1 MDGGGDVRDDYEAQ
15 QIAPCLFATS
25 YLPTYLVDCEN
36 KIMSLFFL
44 TRNKLFFLCFV
55 CRYGSELVEVE
66 SWSSHNWTLALA
78 KRFSHGDPNFWLGFN
93 TLDDLRT
100 NTLDSASGSLLSQY
114 AGTYI
119 HLAKLIDDVSGK
131 ILLM

>member
-1 MDGGGDVRDDYEAQ
+1 MCHF
-15 QIAPCLFATS
+15 I
-25 YLPTYLVDCEN
+25 N
-36 KIMSLFFL
+36 KVL
-44 TRNKLFFLCFV
+44 TFGFSVF
-55 CRYGSELVEVE
+55 CRYGSELVEVD

-114 AGTYI
+114 AGNQSV
-119 HLAKLIDDVSGK
+119 LSFPQ
-131 ILLM
+131 ILHTRSDWNREETF